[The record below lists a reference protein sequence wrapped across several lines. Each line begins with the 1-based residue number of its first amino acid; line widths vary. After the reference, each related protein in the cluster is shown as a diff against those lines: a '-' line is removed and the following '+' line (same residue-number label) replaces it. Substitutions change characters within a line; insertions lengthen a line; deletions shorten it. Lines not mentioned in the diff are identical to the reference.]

1 LKKRVTEPQ
10 QACSLVADFCFT
22 ILRDGTGKPKGSNRR
37 TRSTFTKMKI
47 QQAGSHLDHML
58 RQTRIHHV
66 QLSMMADLKANG
78 LMTIAAIML
87 TFSAP
92 FIVREQFRSAVIAL
106 MISSLLTIVLATF
119 AVMPGTPLR
128 IKKTLLDV
136 RHSKFNLLF
145 FGSFV
150 AMEYEQ
156 FAAAMEEMMNDPSKT
171 YEAQVR
177 EIYTLGLFL
186 AAKKYRF
193 LRFAYL
199 TFVTGLFVSV
209 LLLSWAVF
217 VP

>member
-1 LKKRVTEPQ
+1 
-10 QACSLVADFCFT
+10 
-22 ILRDGTGKPKGSNRR
+22 
-37 TRSTFTKMKI
+37 MKI

-66 QLSMMADLKANG
+66 QLSVMADMKANG

-92 FIVREQFRSAVIAL
+92 FVVREQFRFAVIAL
-106 MISSLLTIVLATF
+106 MISCLLTIVLATF

-128 IKKTLLDV
+128 IRKTAQPDIQ
-136 RHSKFNLLF
+136 HPKFNLLF

-150 AMEYEQ
+150 TMGYEQ

-177 EIYTLGLFL
+177 EIYTLGVFL

-199 TFVTGLFVSV
+199 AFVAGLFASA
-209 LLLSWAVF
+209 LMLMMSVF
-217 VP
+217 VR

>member
-1 LKKRVTEPQ
+1 
-10 QACSLVADFCFT
+10 
-22 ILRDGTGKPKGSNRR
+22 
-37 TRSTFTKMKI
+37 MKI
-47 QQAGSHLDHML
+47 HQAGSHLDHML

-66 QLSMMADLKANG
+66 QLSVMADLKANG

-92 FIVREQFRSAVIAL
+92 FIVREQFRLAVIAL

-128 IKKTLLDV
+128 IKKTTLPDV
-136 RHSKFNLLF
+136 RHPKFNLLF

-156 FAAAMEEMMNDPSKT
+156 FAAAMEEMMNDPSKN
-171 YEAQVR
+171 YETQVR
-177 EIYTLGLFL
+177 EIYTLGVFL
-186 AAKKYRF
+186 ATKKYRF

-199 TFVTGLFVSV
+199 AFVIGLFASG

-217 VP
+217 VA

>member
-1 LKKRVTEPQ
+1 
-10 QACSLVADFCFT
+10 
-22 ILRDGTGKPKGSNRR
+22 
-37 TRSTFTKMKI
+37 

-66 QLSMMADLKANG
+66 QLSVMADLKANG

-87 TFSAP
+87 TFSSP
-92 FIVREQFRSAVIAL
+92 FIVREQFRMAVIAL

-128 IKKTLLDV
+128 IKKTLPDV
-136 RHSKFNLLF
+136 RHPKFNLLF

-156 FAAAMEEMMNDPSKT
+156 FAAAMEEMMNDPSRT

-177 EIYTLGLFL
+177 EIYTLGVFL

-199 TFVTGLFVSV
+199 TFVMGLFASV

-217 VP
+217 VA